1 MTTVSTV
8 VMADTFTSA
17 SISYSAL
24 MPMLIVFVVALAEVL
39 VAGFATRES
48 RHALQVGLSLIG
60 LLGALAALLL
70 GARFH
75 QGVTASVA
83 DAAGSR
89 QLGAVVVD
97 GPTIFLQ
104 AGVLVLALLAVLIMS
119 ERLGGIGA
127 DAFTPMGAANP
138 GSVQERAAQR
148 AGLTTSEA
156 FPLLM
161 LAVGGMMLF
170 VAAGDLLTLFVGLEV
185 LSLPL
190 YILTGLARR
199 RRLLSQEAALKYFL
213 LGAFSSAFLLFGA
226 ALLYGYAG
234 SVYLSEIAS
243 AISAGQPDREALLVP
258 GVLLVLVGL
267 LFKVGAVPFHSWTP
281 DVYQG
286 APTPVTGFMAAC
298 TKLAAFGA
306 MLRVVYVGAAGD
318 RWNWSVVVVV
328 IAALTMIVGAVMSV
342 TQTDVKRLL
351 AYSSIAHAG
360 FILTGVLAFD
370 VTGVSAVMFYLVTY
384 GLTTIAAFGIVYL
397 VRDVQSGSEATHLSQ
412 WAGLGRKHP
421 VAAATFAFLM
431 LAFAGIPLTSG
442 FVAKLGAFGAAVGH
456 GGASGAVLAVIGV
469 LSSAITV
476 FVYVRIIVM
485 MYFTEPAENA
495 VEVVSPSILAKVA
508 IGFCAVLTL
517 ALGIAPKLLL
527 DWAANASLFLS

>member
-83 DAAGSR
+83 DAAGAR

-156 FPLLM
+156 FPLMM

-318 RWNWSVVVVV
+318 RWNWSIVVVV

>member
-1 MTTVSTV
+1 MTTASTV
-8 VMADTFTSA
+8 VMADSFTSA

-24 MPMLIVFVVALAEVL
+24 MPMLIVFTVALAQVL
-39 VAGFATRES
+39 VAGFAARES
-48 RHALQVGLSLIG
+48 RHTLQVGLSVIG
-60 LLGALAALLL
+60 LLGSLAALLL
-70 GARFH
+70 GARDH
-75 QGVTASVA
+75 QGVTASVT
-83 DAAGSR
+83 DAAGSH
-89 QLGAVVVD
+89 QIGAVVVD

-119 ERLGGIGA
+119 ERLGGTGA

-148 AGLTTSEA
+148 AGITTSEA
-156 FPLLM
+156 FPLTM

-243 AISAGQPDREALLVP
+243 AISAGQPDREVLLAP

-318 RWNWSVVVVV
+318 RWNWSIVVVV
-328 IAALTMIVGAVMSV
+328 IAALTMAVG
-342 TQTDVKRLL
+342 
-351 AYSSIAHAG
+351 
-360 FILTGVLAFD
+360 
-370 VTGVSAVMFYLVTY
+370 AVMFYLVAY
-384 GLTTIAAFGIVYL
+384 GLTTVAAFGIVYL

-412 WAGLGRKHP
+412 WAGLGRRHP
-421 VAAATFAFLM
+421 VTAATFAFLM

-442 FVAKLGAFGAAVGH
+442 FVAKLGAFAAAVGH
-456 GGASGAVLAVIGV
+456 GGAPGAVLAVIGV

-508 IGFCAVLTL
+508 IGFCAALTL
-517 ALGIAPKLLL
+517 SLGIAPKLLL